1 MENIISVLITK
12 LTNGYSAFSYEAYGV
27 TSSNSIEEAKDD
39 FTELL
44 NKYTDYLMSVG
55 ETEKAWEL
63 KESKIIYYIS
73 L

>member
-12 LTNGYSAFSYEAYGV
+12 LTNGYSAFSYEALGV
-27 TSSNSIEEAKDD
+27 TFSNSIEEAKDD

-44 NKYTDYLMSVG
+44 NKYIDYLMSVS

-63 KESKIIYYIS
+63 KNSKIKYYIS